1 VGQYASL
8 VVVQDGTPVI
18 SYFDITNGDLKVAK
32 CNDITCASSTI
43 TSVDTTGTVGQYTA
57 SAIGSDGDPVISY
70 YDPSGGNLKMVKCG
84 NYSCSAG
91 NTITAVES
99 TNDIGQHTSIAV
111 GVDGLPFIAHYSV
124 TNLDLRVIKCGNTAC
139 SAGNIATAVDTT
151 GSVGQYTSVAFGA
164 GPFPIISY
172 YNATN
177 GDLKVAACGNSACS
191 SANTITSVETINNV
205 GQFSSLAVTSAGL
218 PVIAFYDST
227 NLDARVVTC
236 GVKDC
241 AHAGGIFS
249 GGSNLGSREKSFN
262 DVFAVNFWAREGV
275 QVSNF
280 DLAESYLITDQTI
293 EGGDVV
299 KSATNTAY
307 ALEKTTGYTDQ
318 ALGVISTKP
327 GVVLSDWI
335 SKTIDAAFIRPLA
348 LAGRVP
354 VKVSAE
360 NGPIAQGD
368 LLVPSSRA
376 GVAMK
381 ACGTTR
387 CAPAFVVGAA
397 LESFDPPRVED
408 IGAVTMIV
416 RNQWF
421 VPTDRFSAFRSSSVA
436 RSDSSSA
443 SFVSRGDAGYI
454 IASADQAGFATVKAG
469 DSSVD
474 VVFSE
479 PFSVSPVIT
488 VSLASDVEIQR
499 SYLGSMS
506 KRGFRISIFP
516 RAPADILFTWH
527 ALGVKN
533 PVNFYGNQ
541 EIRSTTVGLGSESD
555 YARYYGRTTGVVAG
569 TSEGVVVPVLPT
581 MIPALSQQSTSS
593 SSAST
598 TDSSSTTVP
607 K

>member
-1 VGQYASL
+1 VVVGAATRATNFNLEVNGDIGPRSTPTRVTSSLVSAAVDATGSVGQYSSVGVGGDNFPVMAYYDATNLDLKYVKCNDTACSSKVIQTLDSTGDVGSYAALKVIDGTKLAIAYHDVTNGDLKYLYCTSLSNCAGTATIRTIDSTGVVGQYASL

-227 NLDARVVTC
+227 NLDARVVPQQQSI
-236 GVKDC
+236 DPQ
-241 AHAGGIFS
+241 AIA
-249 GGSNLGSREKSFN
+249 
-262 DVFAVNFWAREGV
+262 
-275 QVSNF
+275 
-280 DLAESYLITDQTI
+280 TI
-293 EGGDVV
+293 VA
-299 KSATNTAY
+299 ATM
-307 ALEKTTGYTDQ
+307 Q
-318 ALGVISTKP
+318 ALQKP
-327 GVVLSDWI
+327 DDKGDG
-335 SKTIDAAFIRPLA
+335 KPQ
-348 LAGRVP
+348 P
-354 VKVSAE
+354 VK
-360 NGPIAQGD
+360 
-368 LLVPSSRA
+368 
-376 GVAMK
+376 K
-381 ACGTTR
+381 
-387 CAPAFVVGAA
+387 
-397 LESFDPPRVED
+397 
-408 IGAVTMIV
+408 
-416 RNQWF
+416 
-421 VPTDRFSAFRSSSVA
+421 
-436 RSDSSSA
+436 
-443 SFVSRGDAGYI
+443 
-454 IASADQAGFATVKAG
+454 
-469 DSSVD
+469 
-474 VVFSE
+474 
-479 PFSVSPVIT
+479 
-488 VSLASDVEIQR
+488 
-499 SYLGSMS
+499 
-506 KRGFRISIFP
+506 
-516 RAPADILFTWH
+516 
-527 ALGVKN
+527 
-533 PVNFYGNQ
+533 
-541 EIRSTTVGLGSESD
+541 
-555 YARYYGRTTGVVAG
+555 
-569 TSEGVVVPVLPT
+569 
-581 MIPALSQQSTSS
+581 
-593 SSAST
+593 
-598 TDSSSTTVP
+598 
-607 K
+607 